1 MALPPGSF
9 QFPAGF
15 RTVNPVPV
23 DYWSGPFTG
32 DTVSAALTAA
42 NESIPVSARFRS
54 LEVRI
59 IVGSDTYKYWYYGGT
74 ADSDLIEF
82 ISTVVGPT
90 GNTGN
95 DGPVGAT
102 GFTGYGFTAAFV
114 SGDGELYIS
123 TLFPDGSSGNE
134 RSIGLV
140 RGSDGING
148 ERGETGATGTFT
160 GNFVSTL
167 NSLTGDITIVAGTN
181 VGVEVDG
188 STITISASGGS
199 AETTWG
205 RTDPTTVTVG
215 GVAAGTT
222 FDVSTSAVEVLHQ
235 MLYPYVSV
243 AFISFNSGLNTQYEI
258 GQTAG
263 GAAST
268 LWTRSGSN
276 SNWVASSA
284 FIRYT
289 GLATG
294 TALTAGNPLANG
306 ASVTYPAVRGT
317 SIGSS
322 MTVSLT
328 AQQSGGNPIVT
339 APSRTSTWWS
349 NMYFGK
355 SSNPDLRTQSF
366 DVTGSNSPSLVNTS
380 LTQGPVSFDA
390 NVGAGDGYFYLFIH
404 DYYTLNNSPPYFG
417 LKYSGFPLAQDGLT
431 SVTLTNAQ
439 GLTATYK
446 RYKSLNRLN
455 DSITI
460 EVNPSS

>member
-1 MALPPGSF
+1 
-9 QFPAGF
+9 
-15 RTVNPVPV
+15 
-23 DYWSGPFTG
+23 
-32 DTVSAALTAA
+32 
-42 NESIPVSARFRS
+42 
-54 LEVRI
+54 
-59 IVGSDTYKYWYYGGT
+59 
-74 ADSDLIEF
+74 
-82 ISTVVGPT
+82 
-90 GNTGN
+90 
-95 DGPVGAT
+95 
-102 GFTGYGFTAAFV
+102 
-114 SGDGELYIS
+114 
-123 TLFPDGSSGNE
+123 
-134 RSIGLV
+134 
-140 RGSDGING
+140 
-148 ERGETGATGTFT
+148 
-160 GNFVSTL
+160 
-167 NSLTGDITIVAGTN
+167 
-181 VGVEVDG
+181 
-188 STITISASGGS
+188 
-199 AETTWG
+199 
-205 RTDPTTVTVG
+205 
-215 GVAAGTT
+215 
-222 FDVSTSAVEVLHQ
+222 

-243 AFISFNSGLNTQYEI
+243 AFTSFNSGLNTQYEI

-263 GAAST
+263 GAVSAA
-268 LWTRSGSN
+268 WTRSGSN

-322 MTVSLT
+322 ITVSLT

-366 DVTGSNSPSLVNTS
+366 DVTGSNSPSLVNTGFS
-380 LTQGPVSFDA
+380 QGTSINA

-455 DSITI
+455 DSIII